1 MCARVTFLIIFKT
14 TTKNGFACPTKM
26 PITVR
31 GWHKEAFRKEA
42 SMASEMCHPHVDNQD
57 RIIQTFC
64 LTKQKTNVTYSS
76 KRNERHRLKSRQ
88 KFMRL
93 AGKKLAKILGIVV
106 SLKGVTG
113 FLI

>member
-1 MCARVTFLIIFKT
+1 M
-14 TTKNGFACPTKM
+14 
-26 PITVR
+26 
-31 GWHKEAFRKEA
+31 FRKEA
-42 SMASEMCHPHVDNQD
+42 TMASEMCHPHVDNQD

-88 KFMRL
+88 KFMSL
-93 AGKKLAKILGIVV
+93 ARKKLAKILGIVV